1 MTKSLF
7 TAKFFSNNRKYLR
20 KQVDQTEL
28 IVVTANGL
36 VQRSA
41 DTTYPFQQDTYFWYL
56 TGLQDPDI
64 VLVIDGDREYLIL
77 PSQSE
82 YQKTFEGGFNEAALK
97 KRSGVKQVYTQATG
111 WKELGKT
118 LKKTQNVA
126 TIAPPPQYVD
136 VYGMYTNPA
145 RWVLLRTMREHN
157 DALKLVDIRL
167 ILAKA
172 RMIKQPAEIEAI
184 KRAIDITT
192 HGLER
197 VIQPKS
203 YKKYT
208 FEYEAMA
215 ELTQVFQAQGSD
227 HAFEPI
233 IAGGKRACILHNTGN
248 HGRIDPKELLL
259 FDVGASYEG
268 YAADI
273 SRTIALNEPTAR
285 QQDVYTAVITVQD
298 YAFSLLKPGV
308 HLKEYEAAIEEYMGE
323 QLIKLG
329 LIKKNTH
336 EEVRK
341 YYPHATSHHLG
352 LDVHDVAD
360 HTLPL
365 APNMVITVEPGIY
378 IPEEG
383 IGIRIED
390 DIQVTE
396 VGAEKLSQNLPARLR

>member
-1 MTKSLF
+1 MATSLF
-7 TAKFFSNNRKYLR
+7 TAKFFSDNRKYLR
-20 KQVDQTEL
+20 KQVNQSEL

-36 VQRSA
+36 LQQSA
-41 DTTYPFQQDTYFWYL
+41 DTTYPFQQDAYFWYL

-64 VLVIDGDREYLIL
+64 VLVMDGDREYLIL
-77 PSQSE
+77 PNQSE
-82 YQKTFEGGFNEAALK
+82 YQKTFEGSFNEAILK
-97 KRSGVKQVYTQATG
+97 KRSGIQQIHDYAVG
-111 WKELGKT
+111 WDELGKS

-126 TIAPPPQYVD
+126 TIAPPPQYID

-157 DALKLVDIRL
+157 DALELVDIRP

-172 RMIKQPAEIEAI
+172 RMIKQPPEIEAI
-184 KRAIDITT
+184 KRAIDTTT
-192 HGLER
+192 HGLQK
-197 VIQPKS
+197 VMQPKS
-203 YKKYT
+203 YKKYI
-208 FEYEAMA
+208 FEYEVMA
-215 ELTQVFQAQGSD
+215 DLTQVFQSEGSD

-248 HGRIDPKELLL
+248 RGKVNSKELLL
-259 FDVGASYEG
+259 FDVGASHEG

-273 SRTIALNEPTAR
+273 SRTIALSEPTAR
-285 QQDVYTAVITVQD
+285 QQDIYTAVIAVQD
-298 YAFSLLKPGV
+298 YALSLLKPGV
-308 HLKEYEAAIEEYMGE
+308 YIKEYETAIEQYMGE

-390 DIQVTE
+390 DVQITE
-396 VGAEKLSQNLPARLR
+396 AGAKNLSQNLPARLR